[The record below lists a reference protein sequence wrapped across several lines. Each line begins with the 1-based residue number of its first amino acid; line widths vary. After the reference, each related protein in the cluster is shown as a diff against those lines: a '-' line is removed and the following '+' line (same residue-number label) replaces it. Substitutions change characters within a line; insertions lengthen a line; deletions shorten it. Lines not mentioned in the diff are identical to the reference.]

1 MVVTVREQKM
11 NLQVADILLVKMKL
25 PQMNPQQKQKMLDF
39 CHEYHLFASMGSD
52 FHYPSKWSDLGRN
65 LTMPIGAKPIWAQWQ

>member
-1 MVVTVREQKM
+1 MRRLVVDFTDASGDGLEIV
-11 NLQVADILLVKMKL
+11 L

-39 CHEYHLFASMGSD
+39 CHEYDLFASMGSD

-65 LTMPIGAKPIWAQWQ
+65 LTMPIGAKPIWGQWQ

>member
-1 MVVTVREQKM
+1 
-11 NLQVADILLVKMKL
+11 
-25 PQMNPQQKQKMLDF
+25 MLDF
-39 CHEYHLFASMGSD
+39 CHEYDLFASMGSD

>member
-1 MVVTVREQKM
+1 
-11 NLQVADILLVKMKL
+11 
-25 PQMNPQQKQKMLDF
+25 MNPQQKQKMLDF